1 MQMRRTHFHTVS
13 RVVGYNAMFLSLSV
27 LFVVKFV
34 VCHLVFLKP
43 EVTIFKHMQPD
54 LTLACKVRIIHTC
67 TTTREMVKKL
77 FSEVINHVR
86 SRLISP

>member
-43 EVTIFKHMQPD
+43 EVTIFKHMQPLGD
-54 LTLACKVRIIHTC
+54 VLQVGFDFGLQ
-67 TTTREMVKKL
+67 
-77 FSEVINHVR
+77 S
-86 SRLISP
+86 